1 MQHRLETDL
10 ANVLIAELA
19 GDATS
24 PQMRLSAPYERVEI
38 TDIPAPDL
46 RQTRKRAATIPREAR
61 RDPADSFDAARTLRF
76 SAPYARIE
84 IDQLAPRAALVT
96 GSFESAWFV
105 AADDMPAE
113 PVGAAE
119 PESRWLWIVAG
130 AMLAAFAVTVIALI

>member
-10 ANVLIAELA
+10 ANVMIAELA
-19 GDATS
+19 GETTS
-24 PQMRLSAPYERVEI
+24 PQMRLSSPYERVDI

-61 RDPADSFDAARTLRF
+61 RDAADSFDGARTMRF

-84 IDQLAPRAALVT
+84 IDQLVPRAALVT
-96 GSFESAWFV
+96 GSFESSWFV

-113 PVGAAE
+113 HVAAAE
-119 PESRWLWIVAG
+119 PESRWLWIVAA
-130 AMLAAFAVTVIALI
+130 AMLAAFTVSVIALI